1 MYCLF
6 ETNWQRTGPKLAENW
21 VHLVWGPDPVF
32 GLSSIYCFVINSTL
46 SWNRYFLLFW
56 FPLTV
61 GSFQNLD
68 FIGNLI
74 HQRHVNIKFSQS
86 NICTA
91 MQEVPLLSLLL
102 CPKDNNCFSQVS
114 FIKNFPPP
122 PFLVPLWVANHFFQS
137 SFIKNLPLP
146 SPTPL
151 APLWVAN

>member
-122 PFLVPLWVANHFFQS
+122 PLSGPLVGSKSFLPIFFY
-137 SFIKNLPLP
+137 
-146 SPTPL
+146 
-151 APLWVAN
+151 

>member
-122 PFLVPLWVANHFFQS
+122 LSGPLVGSKSFLPMFFY
-137 SFIKNLPLP
+137 
-146 SPTPL
+146 
-151 APLWVAN
+151 